1 MKKWKSG
8 PLGPRPAGKIFA
20 SFSPCGPYEA
30 PMKPKFE
37 LLDRPLIERILAE
50 AFQLIEN
57 PGVRVAPYVEDL
69 LRAAGIMVNEGVA
82 HIPES
87 LARRQLELVPREFC
101 LYDRQGNPAV
111 HYGGDA
117 VHFDPGS
124 SCLNILDPE
133 TQQPR
138 PALSADLVRLVQ
150 VAEMLPQF
158 AAQSTAIVCNDI
170 PQEIGDWYRLLL
182 VLWYSEKP
190 VVTGAFSAGSLHAL
204 IDLLAIESG
213 GRDALRQHPR
223 AVFDVCPSPPLNWS
237 EFASQNLVDLARAGV
252 PAEIVSMPLAGAT
265 APVTLAG
272 SVVQHAAECISGIV
286 IHQLAQPGAPI
297 VWGGAPAIFD
307 MRTGRTPMGAIETAM
322 LDVACAQVG
331 KYLGLPTHAYMVA
344 GDGRLIDAQVEME
357 SGMSA
362 VLGALTGIN
371 MISGAGML
379 DFHACHSIEKLV
391 IDAEAI
397 ASAQR
402 LIEGIEPHGHSL
414 ALAMF
419 AQTGL
424 QGDFLKLKETRAL
437 FRKEQHF
444 PSPVID
450 RGFPDGAGSVLE
462 RARER
467 VEQLAAEYRRPP
479 ILADREQAMLNFA
492 ETECARAGLRD
503 LPGITALSFK
513 PAS

>member
-1 MKKWKSG
+1 M
-8 PLGPRPAGKIFA
+8 RPKL
-20 SFSPCGPYEA
+20 
-30 PMKPKFE
+30 E
-37 LLDRPLIERILAE
+37 LLDKPLIERILDE
-50 AFQLIEN
+50 AFQLIED
-57 PGVRVAPYVEDL
+57 PGVRVAPCVVDL
-69 LRAAGIMVNEGVA
+69 LRGAGITVKDGVA
-82 HIPES
+82 HIPEA
-87 LARRQLELVPREFC
+87 LARRLLDLVPRGFC
-101 LYDRQGNPAV
+101 LYNRSGAPAV
-111 HYGGDA
+111 RYGGDD

-133 TQQPR
+133 TQQTR

-150 VAEMLPQF
+150 VAEKLPQF
-158 AAQSTAIVCNDI
+158 AAQSTAVVCNDV
-170 PQEIGDWYRLLL
+170 PPEIGDWYLLLL

-190 VVTGAFSAGSLHAL
+190 VVTGAFSASSLHTL
-204 IDLLAIESG
+204 LDLLTIESG
-213 GRDALRQHPR
+213 SREALRDQPR
-223 AVFDVCPSPPLNWS
+223 AIFDVCPSPPLNWS

-272 SVVQHAAECISGIV
+272 SVVQHATECISGIT
-286 IHQLAQPGAPI
+286 IHQLAQPGSPI

-307 MRTGRTPMGAIETAM
+307 MRTGKTPMGAIETAM

-344 GDGRLIDAQVEME
+344 GDGRVIDAQVEME

-362 VLGALTGIN
+362 ALGALAGIN

-379 DFHACHSIEKLV
+379 DFLACHSIEKLV

-402 LIEGIEPHGHSL
+402 LIEGIEPRGDSL
-414 ALAMF
+414 AVAMF

-424 QGDFLKLKETRAL
+424 HGDFLKLKETRAL

-444 PSPVID
+444 PSAIID
-450 RGFPDGAGSVLE
+450 RGLPGPDSAMPGILD
-462 RARER
+462 RARQR
-467 VEQLAAEYRRPP
+467 VEDLISQYERHPLAPDHEKELIAFAQREGKKFGLEGLPEILRPEY
-479 ILADREQAMLNFA
+479 ES
-492 ETECARAGLRD
+492 EAGL
-503 LPGITALSFK
+503 IK
-513 PAS
+513 

>member
-1 MKKWKSG
+1 M
-8 PLGPRPAGKIFA
+8 RPK
-20 SFSPCGPYEA
+20 
-30 PMKPKFE
+30 
-37 LLDRPLIERILAE
+37 LDFLDKPLIERILDE
-50 AFQLIEN
+50 AFQLIED

-69 LRAAGIMVNEGVA
+69 LRAAGITVGDGVA
-82 HIPES
+82 HIPEAFRN
-87 LARRQLELVPREFC
+87 LLDLVPRGFC
-101 LYDRQGNPAV
+101 LYDRLGKPAV
-111 HYGGDA
+111 HYGGDT

-133 TQQPR
+133 TQLAR
-138 PALSADLVRLVQ
+138 PAMSSDLVRLVQ
-150 VAEMLPQF
+150 VVETLPQF
-158 AAQSTAIVCNDI
+158 AAQSTAMVCNDV

-190 VVTGAFSAGSLHAL
+190 IVTGAFSANSLHTL

-213 GRDALRQHPR
+213 DRDKLRQNPR

-265 APVTLAG
+265 APVTLVG
-272 SVVQHAAECISGIV
+272 SVVQHAAECISGIT

-307 MRTGRTPMGAIETAM
+307 MRTGKTPMGAIETVM
-322 LDVACAQVG
+322 LDLACSQVG
-331 KYLGLPTHAYMVA
+331 KYLGLPTNAYLVA
-344 GDGRLIDAQVEME
+344 GDARVIDAQVEME
-357 SGMSA
+357 SGMST
-362 VLGALTGIN
+362 VLGALAGIN

-379 DFHACHSIEKLV
+379 DFLACHSIEKLV

-402 LIEGIEPHGHSL
+402 LIEGIQPRGTSL
-414 ALAMF
+414 AVDMF

-444 PSPVID
+444 PSQVID
-450 RGFPDGAGSVLE
+450 RGLPAADGASPDLLQRARRRVDELTSAYDRHALAPQGEQELIAFARHEATPSGLQGLPGIPGDSVLE
-462 RARER
+462 
-467 VEQLAAEYRRPP
+467 LGPRR
-479 ILADREQAMLNFA
+479 
-492 ETECARAGLRD
+492 
-503 LPGITALSFK
+503 
-513 PAS
+513 

>member
-1 MKKWKSG
+1 
-8 PLGPRPAGKIFA
+8 
-20 SFSPCGPYEA
+20 
-30 PMKPKFE
+30 MKPKFE
-37 LLDRPLIERILAE
+37 LLDKPLIERILDE
-50 AFQLIEN
+50 AFQLIED

-69 LRAAGIMVNEGVA
+69 LRGAGITVKEGVA
-82 HIPES
+82 HIPEV
-87 LARRQLELVPREFC
+87 LARRLIDLVPRGFC
-101 LYDRQGNPAV
+101 LYDRGGNRTV
-111 HYGGDA
+111 LYGGDT

-124 SCLNILDPE
+124 SCLNILDPT

-138 PALSADLVRLVQ
+138 PALSGDLVRLVQ

-158 AAQSTAIVCNDI
+158 AAQSTAMVCNDI

-190 VVTGAFSAGSLHAL
+190 IVTGAFSAASLHAL
-204 IDLLAIESG
+204 IDLLAITIG
-213 GRDALRQHPR
+213 GRDALRQTPR
-223 AVFDVCPSPPLNWS
+223 AIFDVCPSPPLNWS

-265 APVTLAG
+265 APVTLLG
-272 SVVQHAAECISGIV
+272 SVVQHAAECISGIT

-307 MRTGRTPMGAIETAM
+307 MRTGKTPMGAIETAM

-344 GDGRLIDAQVEME
+344 GDGRVIDAQVEME

-362 VLGALTGIN
+362 MLGALTGIN

-379 DFHACHSIEKLV
+379 DFLACHSIEKLV

-397 ASAQR
+397 SSAQR
-402 LIEGIEPHGHSL
+402 LIAGIEPRGDSL
-414 ALAMF
+414 AVAMF

-424 QGDFLKLKETRAL
+424 HGDFLKLKETRLL
-437 FRKEQHF
+437 FRQEQHF
-444 PSPVID
+444 PSHVID
-450 RGFPDGAGSVLE
+450 RGLPATDGTDPDILE
-462 RARER
+462 RARQRVQEMLSSYER
-467 VEQLAAEYRRPP
+467 HPMSPECEQELIA
-479 ILADREQAMLNFA
+479 FA
-492 ETECARAGLRD
+492 ERESQESGLEG
-503 LPGITALSFK
+503 LPGIVQEETV
-513 PAS
+513 PASGLTK

>member
-1 MKKWKSG
+1 
-8 PLGPRPAGKIFA
+8 
-20 SFSPCGPYEA
+20 
-30 PMKPKFE
+30 
-37 LLDRPLIERILAE
+37 
-50 AFQLIEN
+50 
-57 PGVRVAPYVEDL
+57 VRVAPYVVEL
-69 LRAAGIMVNEGVA
+69 LRSAGVNVTDGVA
-82 HIPES
+82 HIPEA
-87 LARRQLELVPREFC
+87 LARRLLELAPREFC
-101 LYDRQGNPAV
+101 LYGRNEKPAV
-111 HYGGDA
+111 HYGGDD

-133 TQQPR
+133 TQQAR
-138 PALSADLVRLVQ
+138 PAVAADLVRLVQ

-158 AAQSTAIVCNDI
+158 AAQSTAMVCNDV

-190 VVTGAFSAGSLHAL
+190 VVTGAFSASSLHTL
-204 IDLLAIESG
+204 LELLAIESG
-213 GRDALRQHPR
+213 GREALRNRPR

-252 PAEIVSMPLAGAT
+252 PTEIVSMPLAGAT

-272 SVVQHAAECISGIV
+272 SVAQHAAECISGIT

-307 MRTGRTPMGAIETAM
+307 MRTGKTPMGAIETAM

-344 GDGRLIDAQVEME
+344 GDGRVIDAQVEME
-357 SGMSA
+357 SGISA
-362 VLGALTGIN
+362 VLGALAGIN

-379 DFHACHSIEKLV
+379 DFLACHSIEKLV

-402 LIEGIEPHGHSL
+402 LMEGIEPRTESL
-414 ALAMF
+414 AVAMF
-419 AQTGL
+419 TQTGL

-444 PSPVID
+444 PSAVID
-450 RGFPDGAGSVLE
+450 RGLANHPGSAPGILG

-467 VEQLAAEYRRPP
+467 VEELLAEYRRPE
-479 ILADREQAMLNFA
+479 ILCEREQAMLNFA
-492 ETECARAGLRD
+492 EGEGGRVGLEG
-503 LPGITALSFK
+503 LPGITS
-513 PAS
+513 PASATR

>member
-1 MKKWKSG
+1 
-8 PLGPRPAGKIFA
+8 
-20 SFSPCGPYEA
+20 
-30 PMKPKFE
+30 MKPKFE
-37 LLDRPLIERILAE
+37 LLDRPFIERILAE

-57 PGVRVAPYVEDL
+57 PGVRIAPYVEDL
-69 LRAAGIMVNEGVA
+69 LRAAGVTVKDGVA
-82 HIPES
+82 HIPAS
-87 LARRQLELVPREFC
+87 LARRMLELVPRGFC
-101 LYDRQGNPAV
+101 LYDRLGKPAV
-111 HYGGDA
+111 HYGGDT

-138 PALSADLVRLVQ
+138 PAISADLVRLVQ

-158 AAQSTAIVCNDI
+158 AAQSTAMVCNDV
-170 PQEIGDWYRLLL
+170 PQDIGDWYRLLL

-190 VVTGAFSAGSLHAL
+190 VVTGAFSADSLHTL

-213 GRDALRQHPR
+213 SHEALRQRPR
-223 AVFDVCPSPPLNWS
+223 AIFDVCPSPPLNWS

-272 SVVQHAAECISGIV
+272 SVVQHAAECISGIT

-344 GDGRLIDAQVEME
+344 GDARVIDAQVEME

-379 DFHACHSIEKLV
+379 DFLACHSIEKLV

-402 LIEGIEPHGHSL
+402 LIEGIEPRGDSL

-424 QGDFLKLKETRAL
+424 HGDFLKLKETRSL

-444 PSPVID
+444 PSSVID
-450 RGFPDGAGSVLE
+450 RGLSAMDGSNPDILE
-462 RARER
+462 RAGQRVNELLSTYERHPLPREIER
-467 VEQLAAEYRRPP
+467 QMIA
-479 ILADREQAMLNFA
+479 FA
-492 ETECARAGLRD
+492 EREGIKAGLEG
-503 LPGITALSFK
+503 LPGILRPEMQAATLMK
-513 PAS
+513 